1 MTYLVKRRALTVD
14 AWKTLESGEAIPALG
29 PVIVPAARWFA
40 ERDALVARHDAV
52 GVLIEGEADIEPLVA
67 DLNRLPV
74 VAVRIA
80 KYADGRGIS
89 TGRLLRERFGFSG
102 ELRAVGA
109 FLPDQVW
116 ELSRC
121 GFDAFAFED
130 AKRAGRGLEAI
141 DTFSEAYQA
150 SAAEPQRL
158 FRRRAA

>member
-14 AWKTLESGEAIPALG
+14 VWKTIEADEAIPSLG
-29 PVIVPAARWFA
+29 PVIVPVARWLA
-40 ERDALVARHDAV
+40 ERDALGARLELV
-52 GVLIEGEADIEPLVA
+52 GVLIEGEAELQPIAP
-67 DLNRLPV
+67 DLARLPV

-89 TGRLLRERFGFSG
+89 TGRLLRERFGFKG
-102 ELRAVGA
+102 ELRAVGS

-130 AKRAGRGLEAI
+130 AKRAGRGLEAL
-141 DTFSEAYQA
+141 DTFSDAYQS
-150 SAAEPQRL
+150 SAAEPQPL